1 MDILAMGQ
9 ESLITK
15 SNCLCSIEYVDF
27 LRRLAIQSLYRH
39 NCTRIYLGFERQDT
53 LSSPFVSSIAATVLL
68 TLPGNSLRND
78 ILLETT
84 EYLMNAMDRN
94 GLIGFAHPNHHRY
107 DLDTLA
113 CVYSF
118 LYRFTPELITSRLNN
133 ILEFFLDNKCR
144 ETGAYYVWI
153 AKERNNI
160 DYFVNVN
167 IGMFFK
173 TIGFED
179 PTLDEF
185 LFANAYEFVDKG
197 SHYYQDVSFPLFLAF
212 LYVHEEGST
221 DQHGQFVAALK
232 RLLSAKRA
240 KRVID
245 NSRMRIHQNAFH
257 GFCDKVRIFPQY
269 FNSKDSIF
277 KSDLLDSIIHYY
289 TDSYIDFCD
298 QLPRRVHRHIKTPI
312 FNFS

>member
-1 MDILAMGQ
+1 M
-9 ESLITK
+9 
-15 SNCLCSIEYVDF
+15 
-27 LRRLAIQSLYRH
+27 
-39 NCTRIYLGFERQDT
+39 
-53 LSSPFVSSIAATVLL
+53 
-68 TLPGNSLRND
+68 
-78 ILLETT
+78 
-84 EYLMNAMDRN
+84 
-94 GLIGFAHPNHHRY
+94 
-107 DLDTLA
+107 
-113 CVYSF
+113 
-118 LYRFTPELITSRLNN
+118 
-133 ILEFFLDNKCR
+133 
-144 ETGAYYVWI
+144 
-153 AKERNNI
+153 
-160 DYFVNVN
+160 
-167 IGMFFK
+167 
-173 TIGFED
+173 
-179 PTLDEF
+179 
-185 LFANAYEFVDKG
+185 
-197 SHYYQDVSFPLFLAF
+197 
-212 LYVHEEGST
+212 HEEGST